1 MKVFLET
8 EPGVDHSSWSE
19 FGINKAKHVG
29 SGTPGLLSGAGLP
42 TIG

>member
-19 FGINKAKHVG
+19 FGINKVKMWVQAYQ
-29 SGTPGLLSGAGLP
+29 AC
-42 TIG
+42 

>member
-19 FGINKAKHVG
+19 FGINKAKCVG
-29 SGTPGLLSGAGLP
+29 LVTGLP